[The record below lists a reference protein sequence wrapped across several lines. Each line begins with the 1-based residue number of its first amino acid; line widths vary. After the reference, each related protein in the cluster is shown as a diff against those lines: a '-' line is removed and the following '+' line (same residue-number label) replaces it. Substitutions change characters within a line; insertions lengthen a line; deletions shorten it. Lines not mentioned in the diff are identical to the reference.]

1 MMMQP
6 FGSLTAAPGMPGTLD
21 PQSETQP
28 DVPVR
33 LGGVLRKDGEP
44 ANADGISSTPIPDGS
59 PAPYPSPLPPESKP
73 PYPPLSLGG
82 AIAATGPGAMNGC
95 HQKAAGGMA
104 KTGTAEHV
112 QTKRPTRGRR
122 TSQ

>member
-21 PQSETQP
+21 PQPEMQP
-28 DVPVR
+28 DVSVR

-44 ANADGISSTPIPDGS
+44 ANADGISSTPMPDGNR
-59 PAPYPSPLPPESKP
+59 APYPSPLPPESNP
-73 PYPPLSLGG
+73 PYPPASLGG

-95 HQKAAGGMA
+95 QTHASGGIA
-104 KTGTAEHV
+104 RTGGVPQV
-112 QTKRPTRGRR
+112 QT
-122 TSQ
+122 QW

>member
-1 MMMQP
+1 
-6 FGSLTAAPGMPGTLD
+6 MPGTL

-33 LGGVLRKDGEP
+33 LGGILRKDGEP
-44 ANADGISSTPIPDGS
+44 AKAAALVRNPEPT
-59 PAPYPSPLPPESKP
+59 PPESKP
-73 PYPPLSLGG
+73 PYPPVSLGG

-104 KTGTAEHV
+104 KRGTAEHV